1 MFSKGDKT
9 VTQTKVSAKT
19 GGAPSI
25 ISANLHIV
33 GDMNTD
39 GEIQVDGTVDG
50 DVKGNSVT
58 IGADATVNGEITADT
73 VIVRGAVNGRIKAD
87 TVHLTESAKVNG
99 DIWHQ
104 SLAVESGAHL
114 EGHCKRWSPDD
125 EARGGAEPS
134 AVSKPSAE
142 DAEEEIVATP
152 LTGLRGGRPS

>member
-9 VTQTKVSAKT
+9 MAQAKT
-19 GGAPSI
+19 TVKKDGAPSI

-33 GDMNTD
+33 GDLNTD

-50 DVKGNSVT
+50 DVKSNSLT
-58 IGADATVNGEITADT
+58 IGTNATVNGEITADS
-73 VIVRGAVNGRIKAD
+73 VIVRGAVNGRIKAE

-125 EARGGAEPS
+125 EARDASKTP
-134 AVSKPSAE
+134 AISKPAA
-142 DAEEEIVATP
+142 DEEVVATP
-152 LTGLRGGRPS
+152 LTGLRGGRPA

>member
-9 VTQTKVSAKT
+9 MAQAKT
-19 GGAPSI
+19 TVKKDGAPSI

-33 GDMNTD
+33 GDLNTE
-39 GEIQVDGTVDG
+39 GEIQVDGKVDG

-73 VIVRGAVNGRIKAD
+73 IVVRGAVNGRIKAE

-104 SLAVESGAHL
+104 SLAVDAGAHL
-114 EGHCKRWSPDD
+114 EGHCKRWSPGD
-125 EARGGAEPS
+125 EARGTAE
-134 AVSKPSAE
+134 KPAASEPATE
-142 DAEEEIVATP
+142 DADEKVQVTP
-152 LTGLRGGRPS
+152 LTGLRGGRPA